1 MCQTSVG
8 QHDHELV
15 EIAVV
20 IEFLPKKAARLDKT
34 QHSERLRDIEIL
46 LTNDAQPVRDVL
58 LRRDIH
64 VRVFFAFK
72 VDCKADMPCLRL
84 CYDGL
89 LTRPCSQ
96 AIHPLT
102 AKHSRLTTRF
112 HLFRVILADLAK
124 NPRRTHNLWDCA

>member
-46 LTNDAQPVRDVL
+46 LTNDASSGVTSMSASSSPSKLIVRL
-58 LRRDIH
+58 ICR
-64 VRVFFAFK
+64 AF
-72 VDCKADMPCLRL
+72 VCVMMAC
-84 CYDGL
+84 
-89 LTRPCSQ
+89 
-96 AIHPLT
+96 
-102 AKHSRLTTRF
+102 
-112 HLFRVILADLAK
+112 
-124 NPRRTHNLWDCA
+124 